1 MQIEISKKEL
11 SNELAV
17 MKKVTNGRHNL
28 PVCGNAAIT
37 ILHQAVIFQATNLE
51 TAYVSTL
58 GGYCNVNS
66 HYDPANSIT
75 IPISNFMKAV
85 KAVPKKQD
93 AVSIAILYDPE
104 GFPWGL
110 KINDTISIVGMS
122 FDNFPM
128 LPKMPQTVTGYSVLS
143 QGNLSKV
150 SVINGAAGERRAH
163 IRGLYLDF
171 KNGQIVST
179 DGHRLNMAAMPETA
193 PYDNVLMP
201 KSAAN
206 LLLCPQLKN
215 SIGNLMIGK
224 QDVFVRTGN
233 GYITSRI
240 LEGQFP
246 DYLNLFRFA
255 AYENILSV
263 SDKTELVE
271 TIKEAGAIL
280 DQEYWQIG
288 ISLNAKCEITAVNPN
303 IGEFSKL
310 VKDFTYAG
318 ETFKAYFNPGFILD
332 ALNCLDEKGANL
344 YFRDKEHPVIIQAPD
359 ENFQA
364 IIMPSRD

>member
-11 SNELAV
+11 SNELAI

-28 PVCGNAAIT
+28 PICGNTAIT
-37 ILHQAVIFQATNLE
+37 ILSQGVIFQATNLE
-51 TAYVSTL
+51 TAYVSSL
-58 GGYCNVNS
+58 GGYCNVNA

-75 IPISNFMKAV
+75 IPINNFMKAV
-85 KAVPKKQD
+85 NAVPKKQD
-93 AVSIAILYDPE
+93 TVSIATLYDN
-104 GFPWGL
+104 GQPWGL

-122 FDNFPM
+122 FDDFPM
-128 LPKMPQTVTGYSVLS
+128 LPKMPQTVTGYSVLG

-150 SVINGAAGERRAH
+150 SSVGHKSDDLRAH

-179 DGHRLNMAAMPETA
+179 DGNRLNMAAMPETA

-246 DYLNLFRFA
+246 DYVELFRLA
-255 AYENILSV
+255 DYENILSV

-280 DQEYWQIG
+280 DQNYWSIG
-288 ISLNAKCEITAVNPN
+288 ISLNAKCEITAANPN
-303 IGEFSKL
+303 IGEFSKQ

-364 IIMPSRD
+364 IIMPSRQ